1 LPGARPTIKNALFR
15 RLLIH
20 SHIRLE
26 SRRVQSKKVDNE
38 NVKDEK
44 RARSRR
50 QVRAALPSTLCFSL
64 DVLSICSLDG
74 FFLSVSPSISR
85 SIPLL
90 LRCCTWRQ
98 HAWRVRRWNRGSGG
112 RRRSAALALSA
123 ARGPARV
130 GVDGPGASRRGG
142 GAGCAG
148 RAERAAAAL
157 DLDAGPGAEVEALA
171 GTAVGRIR
179 VGGDCAARAI
189 VPVSTSAAGL
199 LGAASPSADK
209 ITAVFC
215 FRFCFSFVKRSPV
228 RVPRLW

>member
-1 LPGARPTIKNALFR
+1 M
-15 RLLIH
+15 
-20 SHIRLE
+20 
-26 SRRVQSKKVDNE
+26 VDNE
-38 NVKDEK
+38 HVKDEK

-64 DVLSICSLDG
+64 DGLSICSRDG
-74 FFLSVSPSISR
+74 FFLSVSPSVSR

-98 HAWRVRRWNRGSGG
+98 HAWRVRRRNRGGGG
-112 RRRSAALALSA
+112 RGGSAALALSA

-130 GVDGPGASRRGG
+130 GVDGPGAIRRGG
-142 GAGCAG
+142 GAGYAG